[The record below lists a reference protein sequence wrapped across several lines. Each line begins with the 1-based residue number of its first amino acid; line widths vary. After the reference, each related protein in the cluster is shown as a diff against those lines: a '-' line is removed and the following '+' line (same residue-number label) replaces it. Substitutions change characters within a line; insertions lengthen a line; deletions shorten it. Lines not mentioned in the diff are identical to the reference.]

1 MRPLA
6 EQLRPQTLDNFLG
19 QQHLVGKDKPIRLM
33 LESGNITSMIFWG
46 PSGVGK
52 TTLARIIAKQTKINF
67 IELSAVKTNVKE
79 VREVLDTPSDI
90 FNQQTILFLDEIH
103 HFNKTQQ
110 DLLLPHLEDGSII
123 LIGATTE
130 NPSFSL
136 NNALLSRCQVY
147 IFEKISNVDLT
158 QIIDKHIKV
167 DDIAKQNI
175 LRNAS
180 GDTRKLINIIEGI
193 KANNPK
199 NINDFLASFVP
210 NFDKNRDNHYQLL
223 SALHKSIRGSHPD
236 AALLYFA
243 KLITNGADAKIVARR
258 LLAIASEDIG
268 LADPRALTITLNAW
282 DIYHRVG
289 DKEGLRV
296 IAEAVVYL
304 ALAPKSNALY
314 SAFNQAMEFAQN
326 DTSSV
331 PKNLINSNT
340 KLDKKQG
347 FGENYKYAHN
357 YAEGIEFEQEFMPK
371 DWEGIEFYQP
381 VNRGLEI
388 KLKEKLD
395 KIREL
400 RSKK

>member
-1 MRPLA
+1 MTPLA
-6 EQLRPQTLDNFLG
+6 EQLRPQNLDNFLG
-19 QQHLVGKDKPIRLM
+19 QQHLIGENKPITLM
-33 LESGNITSMIFWG
+33 LESGNISSMIFWG

-52 TTLARIIAKQTKINF
+52 TTLARIIASNTKANF

-79 VREVLDTPSDI
+79 LREVLDIPNDI
-90 FNQQTILFLDEIH
+90 FNRQTILFLDEIH
-103 HFNKTQQ
+103 HFNKSQQ
-110 DLLLPHLEDGSII
+110 DLLLPYLENGTIT

-130 NPSFSL
+130 NPAFSL

-147 IFEKISNVDLT
+147 IFEKISNTDLT
-158 QIIDKHIKV
+158 KLIDKYIKV

-175 LRNAS
+175 LRNAD

-193 KANNPK
+193 QTNNPK
-199 NINDFLASFVP
+199 NINEFLASFVP
-210 NFDKNRDNHYQLL
+210 NFDNSGDIHYQLL
-223 SALHKSIRGSHPD
+223 SALHKSIRGSHAD

-243 KLITNGADAKIVARR
+243 KLITSGANPKVVARR
-258 LLAIASEDIG
+258 LLAIASEDVG

-296 IAEAVVYL
+296 IGEAVVYL

-314 SAFNQAMEFAQN
+314 SAFNKAMDLAKDDN
-326 DTSSV
+326 SSV

-340 KLDKKQG
+340 KLDKEQG
-347 FGENYKYAHN
+347 YGDGYKYAHN
-357 YAEGIEFEQEFMPK
+357 YSDGIEFEQEFMPK
-371 DWEGIEFYQP
+371 GLEDMQFYHP

-395 KIREL
+395 KIRIL
-400 RSKK
+400 RK